1 MILKRTGCGSLASE
15 AEGGDGVVK
24 RGHGGEGG
32 DGGDSGGG
40 DACGST
46 RADAPSPTAQLPTA
60 TGARDSAKPFPM
72 ACLSVVARQA
82 ARIVSGSILSR
93 HAARTCERAACVDI
107 RGVVFYFH
115 VYKGPRGLDLHL
127 FGTVNGRSGC
137 VTQSPKMCST
147 RTWGLSKSV
156 LSTWFENKSV
166 LSTARGFPC
175 YSHLVRR
182 SPRLFTAPWWARA
195 GP

>member
-1 MILKRTGCGSLASE
+1 MARVVTAATAAAATLADLLE
-15 AEGGDGVVK
+15 RMRQAQRLNFPQPQAPE
-24 RGHGGEGG
+24 
-32 DGGDSGGG
+32 
-40 DACGST
+40 T
-46 RADAPSPTAQLPTA
+46 APSPTAQLPTA
-60 TGARDSAKPFPM
+60 TGARDSAEPFPM

-107 RGVVFYFH
+107 RGIVFYFH

>member
-1 MILKRTGCGSLASE
+1 MVSTCMHLAHDIETDRLRLVGECE

-115 VYKGPRGLDLHL
+115 VYKGPREA
-127 FGTVNGRSGC
+127 
-137 VTQSPKMCST
+137 ST
-147 RTWGLSKSV
+147 
-156 LSTWFENKSV
+156 
-166 LSTARGFPC
+166 
-175 YSHLVRR
+175 
-182 SPRLFTAPWWARA
+182 FTCLEP
-195 GP
+195 

>member
-1 MILKRTGCGSLASE
+1 MARVVTAATAAAATLADLLE
-15 AEGGDGVVK
+15 RMRQAQRLNFPQPQAPE
-24 RGHGGEGG
+24 
-32 DGGDSGGG
+32 
-40 DACGST
+40 T
-46 RADAPSPTAQLPTA
+46 APSPTAQLPTA

-93 HAARTCERAACVDI
+93 HAARTCERAACVDK

-115 VYKGPRGLDLHL
+115 VCKGPRGLDLHL

-166 LSTARGFPC
+166 LSTAR
-175 YSHLVRR
+175 
-182 SPRLFTAPWWARA
+182 LFTAPWWA